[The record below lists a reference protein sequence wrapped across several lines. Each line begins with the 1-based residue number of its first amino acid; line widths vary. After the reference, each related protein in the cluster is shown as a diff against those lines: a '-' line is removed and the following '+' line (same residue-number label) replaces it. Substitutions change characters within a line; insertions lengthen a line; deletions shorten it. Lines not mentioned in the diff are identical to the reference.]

1 MTFAPSSP
9 LALTHAS
16 VALQTP
22 QREVY
27 RAALPAGTNMAEID
41 YLSYA
46 FAVVVLGGGIVGFV
60 KAGEPTHELGTCTCA
75 DRVHPL
81 Y

>member
-1 MTFAPSSP
+1 
-9 LALTHAS
+9 
-16 VALQTP
+16 
-22 QREVY
+22 
-27 RAALPAGTNMAEID
+27 MAEID

-60 KAGEPTHELGTCTCA
+60 KAGEPTHELGTCTHA
-75 DRVHPL
+75 DLVPPF